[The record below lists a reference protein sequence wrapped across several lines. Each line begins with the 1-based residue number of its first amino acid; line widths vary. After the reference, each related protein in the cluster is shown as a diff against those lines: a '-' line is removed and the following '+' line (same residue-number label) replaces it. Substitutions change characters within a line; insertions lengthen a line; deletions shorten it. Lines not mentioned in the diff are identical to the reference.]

1 MRVRSIEDEIGKRGW
16 ARVKSLA
23 VQKQLVPE
31 LFCEA
36 DLVEDDSSAKM
47 DDLELDLGFLKGC
60 KAARCYA
67 NGLYESRHD
76 ASADACATILETKVS
91 QLLAMDPAFAVEIA
105 FFAGMTGENADKRIC
120 NMILNCLPSDEKLFK
135 TPQQAQE
142 LVASL
147 RNKKVLSFCTAAG
160 KAAFSTAVEMV
171 AALCMGRRPQ
181 LPQAG
186 CAGKFV
192 QDLNKSLA
200 YFVRQEVE
208 RIQFDPPITQPHEDD
223 HHWHGE

>member
-1 MRVRSIEDEIGKRGW
+1 MRVKSIEDEISKRGW
-16 ARVKSLA
+16 ACVKSIA
-23 VQKQLVPE
+23 ARKKLVPE

-36 DLVEDDSSAKM
+36 DLVEDNSSATV
-47 DDLELDLGFLKGC
+47 DNVQLDLDFLKGC

-67 NGLYESRHD
+67 NGVLESRQD

-105 FFAGMTGENADKRIC
+105 FFASMTGENADKRVC
-120 NMILNCLPSDEKLFK
+120 NMILDCLPSDERLFM

-171 AALCMGRRPQ
+171 AALCMDKRPQ

-200 YFVRQEVE
+200 YFIRQEVE
-208 RIQFDPPITQPHEDD
+208 RIQIDPQSPRPTEDYN
-223 HHWHGE
+223 HRHGE

>member
-36 DLVEDDSSAKM
+36 DLVDDSSSTSS
-47 DDLELDLGFLKGC
+47 DDKAEIDLDFLKGC
-60 KAARCYA
+60 KAARHFA
-67 NGLYESRHD
+67 NGTLESQGEM
-76 ASADACATILETKVS
+76 SADACTAILETKVS

-105 FFAGMTGENADKRIC
+105 FFTGMTGESADKRVC
-120 NMILNCLPSDEKLFK
+120 NMILACMPTEGDKK

-142 LVASL
+142 LVAIL
-147 RNKKVLSFCTAAG
+147 RNKKVLQFCTAAG
-160 KAAFSTAVEMV
+160 KAAYSTAVEMV
-171 AALCMGRRPQ
+171 AALCMDKRPQ

-186 CAGKFV
+186 CAGAFV

-200 YFVRQEVE
+200 YFVRQEVDW
-208 RIQFDPPITQPHEDD
+208 Q
-223 HHWHGE
+223 